1 MEACGATD
9 RTTGDGAR
17 VDHESK
23 RVNCSRVIMRKLQ
36 EERVRDAKYHIISK
50 PPPPVEVTRRNQEAD
65 IVMRSWKPIDLSLWS
80 SPCDAHARGT
90 TTHDR
95 IGPIYR

>member
-36 EERVRDAKYHIISK
+36 EERVRDAKYHIIK
-50 PPPPVEVTRRNQEAD
+50 RFKTAPPGRSDPQEPRSRHLHAFMEAD
-65 IVMRSWKPIDLSLWS
+65 RLVVVEFTM
-80 SPCDAHARGT
+80 
-90 TTHDR
+90 
-95 IGPIYR
+95 